1 MTPSAAPSAPTGLA
15 RRLVRYILGFGV
27 GVGVGVAPFLGKL
40 QVPGFEA
47 LLSLF
52 PETLQRSMIPI
63 SAFLMGLVAV
73 AVQFYSGETLSQLGV
88 RQRFFRSLATLLV
101 GLLILI
107 VLYTLLVVRVPIEG
121 GARSVPIILA
131 LSRSAT
137 CLGCPPAI
145 SDGECIARLSLNPK
159 AIESC
164 WGSRPLA
171 LSRLALTLAYLV
183 LTGGFGALIGL
194 LLLQEDLRSRERRE
208 AENHGDADPDEGD
221 HPVL

>member
-1 MTPSAAPSAPTGLA
+1 MCPRAVPLAPTGLA
-15 RRLVRYILGFGV
+15 RRFVRYVLGFAV

-40 QVPGFEA
+40 PVPGFEA
-47 LLSLF
+47 LLGLF
-52 PETLQRSMIPI
+52 PETLQRSMIPL

-73 AVQFYSGETLSQLGV
+73 AVQFYSGETLSRPGLRV
-88 RQRFFRSLATLLV
+88 RFFWSLATLLV
-101 GLLILI
+101 GLLLLI

-121 GARSVPIILA
+121 GARSVPVVLA
-131 LSRSAT
+131 LSRSASCT
-137 CLGCPPAI
+137 GCPPAL

-171 LSRLALTLAYLV
+171 LSRLALTLGYLV

-194 LLLQEDLRSRERRE
+194 LLLQEDLRSRQRRRP
-208 AENHGDADPDEGD
+208 AVSRPR
-221 HPVL
+221 